1 MIIIIIKRQTV
12 DDQYSAFNSIELVKK
27 RPAHLMVFLQH
38 VMLQFDCSPVLCYL
52 HADLCKSLSPKE
64 MKKHFVELCNTY
76 LDKVAVLKI
85 QIPVHIAYELG
96 EHKRMMGMTA
106 NERELSDVEAFP
118 TQDRIALEIKER
130 NVAEQLLDKLADI
143 HPTIC
148 PDEERC
154 TAMFTAVVSYMKHL
168 GVRTKSSDSKK
179 SRLFFKKKPKKPD
192 EPSSKHKILS
202 NLLRETSSW
211 IGGGNVESRPSKTD
225 SEGDKTSHKSNGRP
239 SADPP
244 TSSTRKPGSC
254 SLTVVPDTSEGS
266 QVTISVTNS
275 PDSTHSDTAASSGRS
290 DSQSL
295 SDSADQSP
303 GARGGSCAPDAPP
316 PCDTPSEESAETE
329 KKKPRW
335 VSSGDCGR
343 LLIPGAWHILTLTY
357 SLRLSRHLFVFFCS
371 IFCLH
376 SPLSFPSIFTSF
388 PHPSFRHIPL
398 SLCFFPHLSTS
409 PPVPS
414 PLSLFLIPSSLSS
427 LSHAVPLLLR
437 LSPSLSPPL
446 SCRVGG
452 IKLGRSESLCVERRR
467 SHRGSSRAKQ
477 NRSRS
482 DVDLQTAGTATG
494 PPSPATS
501 HPPNHRHAASS
512 DSVAVQADQPQP
524 GPVSAP
530 AEECEPRTAELE
542 QDPPNWRECI
552 PPETSRTL
560 NKRETKRQEVINELF
575 LTEHA
580 HVRMLTVLQNV
591 FARPMER
598 ESIMT
603 STELEAI
610 FPNLEEIIEMHY
622 SFYESLKRL
631 RQESSFIVKAIGQTL
646 LSRFSGAEGEWFQKL
661 SARFC
666 SHQSYALDFI
676 KGRQKKDPKFNTFI
690 QEAESK
696 PQCRRLQLKD
706 IIPIEMQR
714 LTKYP
719 LLLENIAKSTGQSA
733 SLPGQCSCTG
743 VSSQCVC
750 INPSLSQ
757 CSVPDVQAL
766 LLTDILVLL
775 QKQDDKMV
783 LKCQSKSTT
792 GVQEGKQMLSPI
804 IKLGSVFLRDVA
816 TDRKA
821 FYVIFTWD
829 SGAQIYELVAQ
840 TVSEMKNWTELITSA
855 AADQKQAAV
864 AAPVERKRFG
874 SYVPPGNIPQS
885 PTLHI
890 PSPLS
895 PTDNG
900 AISLK
905 DAHLSSTDRD
915 KDSLLDGRG
924 GASWASLLAANGID
938 PITLGQASEEK
949 LANGALDEVHSLKRM
964 LVRSISLSE
973 EPQSEISPVS
983 ENPPSLGPEGE
994 EPSDQSGGAGDE
1006 RRDTDSRQS
1015 PGVFLVTEQTHCIKV
1030 SVAQPGS
1037 DSSCLC
1043 SEEGAAAEGRAER
1056 AGEDDSGPGQEE
1068 CGISAPLLLSHD
1080 QVTTVERS
1088 LKLLEEK
1095 LRQLQGLEEEYYK
1108 LHKCLS
1114 KAFFSQQ
1121 SLS

>member
-1 MIIIIIKRQTV
+1 MDTSEDAHEGRSAFGAAHSNVAMKIIGAEDEYFENDIDPTV

-85 QIPVHIAYELG
+85 QIPVQIAYELDRTRPDMIP
-96 EHKRMMGMTA
+96 EETQKRFAQDLQNSLACEVVRQLEDFRHKRMMGMTA

-329 KKKPRW
+329 K
-335 VSSGDCGR
+335 
-343 LLIPGAWHILTLTY
+343 
-357 SLRLSRHLFVFFCS
+357 
-371 IFCLH
+371 
-376 SPLSFPSIFTSF
+376 
-388 PHPSFRHIPL
+388 
-398 SLCFFPHLSTS
+398 
-409 PPVPS
+409 
-414 PLSLFLIPSSLSS
+414 
-427 LSHAVPLLLR
+427 
-437 LSPSLSPPL
+437 
-446 SCRVGG
+446 VGG

-719 LLLENIAKSTGQSA
+719 LLLENIAKSTDDEAEKNRIQQA
-733 SLPGQCSCTG
+733 ADCCKKILNHVNDEVKNMENLLSLKDYQRRLD
-743 VSSQCVC
+743 VSGLK
-750 INPSLSQ
+750 PSNELMAEFKNLDLTQ
-757 CSVPDVQAL
+757 RRMIFEGPLTWRVTKEKAIDVQAL

-885 PTLHI
+885 PTL
-890 PSPLS
+890 

-1095 LRQLQGLEEEYYK
+1095 LRQLQGLEEEYHK

>member
-1 MIIIIIKRQTV
+1 
-12 DDQYSAFNSIELVKK
+12 
-27 RPAHLMVFLQH
+27 
-38 VMLQFDCSPVLCYL
+38 
-52 HADLCKSLSPKE
+52 
-64 MKKHFVELCNTY
+64 
-76 LDKVAVLKI
+76 
-85 QIPVHIAYELG
+85 
-96 EHKRMMGMTA
+96 
-106 NERELSDVEAFP
+106 
-118 TQDRIALEIKER
+118 
-130 NVAEQLLDKLADI
+130 
-143 HPTIC
+143 
-148 PDEERC
+148 
-154 TAMFTAVVSYMKHL
+154 MFTAVVSYMKHL

-211 IGGGNVESRPSKTD
+211 IGGGNVENRPSKTD
-225 SEGDKTSHKSNGRP
+225 SEGDKTSHKPNGRT

-329 KKKPRW
+329 
-335 VSSGDCGR
+335 
-343 LLIPGAWHILTLTY
+343 
-357 SLRLSRHLFVFFCS
+357 
-371 IFCLH
+371 
-376 SPLSFPSIFTSF
+376 
-388 PHPSFRHIPL
+388 
-398 SLCFFPHLSTS
+398 
-409 PPVPS
+409 
-414 PLSLFLIPSSLSS
+414 
-427 LSHAVPLLLR
+427 
-437 LSPSLSPPL
+437 
-446 SCRVGG
+446 
-452 IKLGRSESLCVERRR
+452 
-467 SHRGSSRAKQ
+467 
-477 NRSRS
+477 N
-482 DVDLQTAGTATG
+482 
-494 PPSPATS
+494 
-501 HPPNHRHAASS
+501 S
-512 DSVAVQADQPQP
+512 DSVAVQPDQPQP

-552 PPETSRTL
+552 PPETSKTL
-560 NKRETKRQEVINELF
+560 SKRETKRQEVINELF

-603 STELEAI
+603 TTELEAI
-610 FPNLEEIIEMHY
+610 FPNLDEIIEMHY

-719 LLLENIAKSTGQSA
+719 LLLENIAKSTDDEAEKNRIQQA
-733 SLPGQCSCTG
+733 ADCCKKILNHVNDEVKNMENLLSLKDYQRRLD
-743 VSSQCVC
+743 VSGLK
-750 INPSLSQ
+750 PSNELMAEFKNLDLTQ
-757 CSVPDVQAL
+757 RRMIFEGPLTWRVTKEKAIDVQAL

-864 AAPVERKRFG
+864 VAPVERKRFG

-885 PTLHI
+885 PTL
-890 PSPLS
+890 

-905 DAHLSSTDRD
+905 DPHLSSTDRD

-973 EPQSEISPVS
+973 EPQSETSPVS

-1006 RRDTDSRQS
+1006 HCDTDSRQS
-1015 PGVFLVTEQTHCIKV
+1015 P
-1030 SVAQPGS
+1030 
-1037 DSSCLC
+1037 
-1043 SEEGAAAEGRAER
+1043 EEGTATEGRAEP

-1095 LRQLQGLEEEYYK
+1095 LRQLQGLEEEYHK